1 MALVFPDIEK
11 KRVIFPSRAEKQ
23 LYDTLHKLPNSW
35 SVYYSC
41 TLSSLDPEKGLQDNE
56 IDFVLYHPKYGL
68 FVIEVKGGG
77 ISFDAELGQFFSMNR
92 HGKSFP
98 IKDPFQQALVWKSRF
113 LRMLKQRKI
122 KVPATHLVCFP
133 TVNENEIRASAS
145 VQQEL
150 VIGRARLANV
160 EEYLRQIC
168 RKVHPEKYLDFSDV
182 REELNGI
189 LKGSTYTTR
198 LHLRDYID
206 NHELKVKDIEHIH
219 ETLISPIASV
229 KRLAVEGEAGTGKTI
244 LAMMLAKKFRD
255 EGKSVLLLSSNPLLN
270 SFMKKETGQDVD
282 VETYWDLASTY
293 GIELLRRPSGFEG
306 SRDDWIQYVGPEV
319 LKEKILS
326 SDRRYDVLL
335 CDEAQDVQP
344 FWWESLEAV
353 LKNKDSH
360 FYIFFDRSQ
369 GVFGSGSSDNSFVP
383 EDVLPISSP
392 YFPLIHNY
400 RTTREI
406 GAFSQSFR
414 TGSEILRS
422 HSARLGYFPQ
432 VIVYENESDAA
443 EKLGLL
449 LKKLVER
456 EYVKNSEITI
466 LSGRRPFHDG
476 SWLKGA
482 DIQGFDLL
490 DLASLKQRK
499 LPKPQQLQGKIP
511 VSTIASFKGLE
522 TTVGI
527 VTNLSE
533 YNLPFSNPIMASL
546 FYVACTRAKH
556 MLYIMVKKGDA
567 KHKAIVEALDAID
580 HQGAMVIDQSSSD
593 TVMEGRVVYYD
604 PDRFGWIKVEDPT
617 YKGGHIMFFPHDIK
631 KSGYHR
637 LRVNDSLRFAT
648 RVEGYTTVAYNVS
661 MPDVS
666 EHLDQPELG
675 RPKAVIKAL

>member
-1 MALVFPDIEK
+1 MEK
-11 KRVIFPSRAEKQ
+11 P
-23 LYDTLHKLPNSW
+23 
-35 SVYYSC
+35 
-41 TLSSLDPEKGLQDNE
+41 LSA
-56 IDFVLYHPKYGL
+56 
-68 FVIEVKGGG
+68 
-77 ISFDAELGQFFSMNR
+77 DA
-92 HGKSFP
+92 
-98 IKDPFQQALVWKSRF
+98 
-113 LRMLKQRKI
+113 KQRKI

-133 TVNENEIRASAS
+133 SVNEDEIRVSAS
-145 VQQEL
+145 VQPDL
-150 VIGRARLANV
+150 VIGRRRMAGL
-160 EEYLRQIC
+160 EEYLRKIC
-168 RKVHPEKYLDFSDV
+168 RKVHPEKYLDFNDV
-182 REELNGI
+182 REELNSV
-189 LKGSTYTTR
+189 LKGSTYTTK

-206 NHELKVKDIEHIH
+206 NHELKVKDVERIH
-219 ETLISPIASV
+219 ETLINPISSV

-282 VETYWDLASTY
+282 VETYWDLASSY
-293 GIELLRRPSGFEG
+293 GIELLRRPSGFDG

-344 FWWESLEAV
+344 FWWESLETV
-353 LKNKDSH
+353 LKDQHSH

-369 GVFGSGSSDNSFVP
+369 GVFGSGSSESSFIP

-432 VIVYENESDAA
+432 VIVYENEIDAA
-443 EKLGLL
+443 EKLSAL
-449 LKKLVER
+449 LKKLVDR
-456 EYVKNSEITI
+456 EQVKNSEITI

-476 SWLKGA
+476 SWLKRA
-482 DIQGFDLL
+482 EIQGYGLL
-490 DLASLKQRK
+490 DLASLKQKK
-499 LPKPQQLQGKIP
+499 LPKPDQLQGKIP

-567 KHKAIVEALDAID
+567 KHKAIVEALDSIG
-580 HQGAMVIDQSSSD
+580 HKGAMVVDQSSSD
-593 TVMEGRVVYYD
+593 SVLEGSVVYYD
-604 PDRFGWIKVEDPT
+604 PDRFGWIKVEDPA

-631 KSGYHR
+631 KSGYYR
-637 LRVNDSLRFAT
+637 LKVNDRLRFAT

-661 MPDVS
+661 LAEGGES
-666 EHLDQPELG
+666 DQPELS
-675 RPKAVIKAL
+675 RSQAIIQAL